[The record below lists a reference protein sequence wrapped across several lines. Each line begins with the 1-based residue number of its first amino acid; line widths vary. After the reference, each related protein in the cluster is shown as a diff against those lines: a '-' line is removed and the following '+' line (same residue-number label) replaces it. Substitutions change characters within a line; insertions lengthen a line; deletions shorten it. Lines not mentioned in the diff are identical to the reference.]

1 MASTTITSEAGPA
14 NESTKQE
21 KELTNLI
28 ESLSK
33 TYKYALMKESTDR
46 YRTIWSKPT
55 PQQPLAS
62 PVVNVYFN
70 IHSQSNSP
78 INDHNNNNNNDRNQ
92 NNRIEN
98 KKITFQLEN
107 QQYQYSSREEID
119 FDRALGFI
127 VRSKQLVAQSVGI
140 QLV

>member
-1 MASTTITSEAGPA
+1 MASTTITSEAGAA

-21 KELTNLI
+21 KELTYLI

-70 IHSQSNSP
+70 VHSQSNSP
-78 INDHNNNNNNDRNQ
+78 IHDHNNNDRNQ

-107 QQYQYSSREEID
+107 QQYQYSSGEEID
-119 FDRALGFI
+119 FDRALDFI